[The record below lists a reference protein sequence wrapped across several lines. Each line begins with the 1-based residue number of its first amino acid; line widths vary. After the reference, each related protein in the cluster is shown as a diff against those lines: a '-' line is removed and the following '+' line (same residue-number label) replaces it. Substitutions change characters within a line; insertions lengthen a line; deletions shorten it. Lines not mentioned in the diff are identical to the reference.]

1 LRRRFAITL
10 PLLLAACGGGS
21 QQAAPPI
28 APDEV
33 LERMARAALS
43 ALELNQ
49 PESAAR
55 LYARAL
61 TRARERDDPAAIA
74 DMGFGQ
80 ATAALAH
87 GDARGALQV
96 AQDVRQEMERRGR
109 PATPSLLLVE
119 ATALHRLGRAA
130 EADGV
135 AAQVQPMAAEAP
147 EAARRAMFLRGLIA
161 AERGDAR
168 ALNGFRQALGEADA
182 PAYRA
187 DVLELDA
194 RAALLRRD
202 HATARRLAAQSADL
216 RQQAVDYRGLSRAL
230 AVQGRAAARMGD
242 RAAGADLLLRA
253 GRGAAERGETADA
266 RRWLA
271 EAERLAR
278 DARARR
284 TLAELREVSA
294 TLPRR

>member
-1 LRRRFAITL
+1 LA
-10 PLLLAACGGGS
+10 LLLGACGGGS

-87 GDARGALQV
+87 GDARGALEV
-96 AQDVRQEMERRGR
+96 AQDVRREMERRGR

-130 EADGV
+130 EADRV
-135 AAQVQPMAAEAP
+135 AAQVQPQAVEAP

-161 AERGDAR
+161 AERGDAG

-230 AVQGRAAARMGD
+230 AVQGRATARMGD

-253 GRGAAERGETADA
+253 GRGAVERGETADA